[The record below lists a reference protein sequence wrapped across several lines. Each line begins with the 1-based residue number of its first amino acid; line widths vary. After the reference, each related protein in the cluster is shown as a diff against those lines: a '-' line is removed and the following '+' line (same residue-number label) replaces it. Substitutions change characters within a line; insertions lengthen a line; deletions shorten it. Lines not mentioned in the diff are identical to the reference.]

1 VAKDPYKLLGVSKST
16 SDKDIKKAYRALAK
30 KWHPDKNK
38 GDEKAA
44 EKFKEISAAY
54 TLLSDKKLRAQYDS
68 GGIDASGQQQHP
80 FAGQGGQAGGYRT
93 ASGAQ
98 MSGDMSDLFASL
110 FGMQMGGH
118 PGQAGGSQF
127 RRPPPRPQKGADI
140 RYALT
145 ITLPEA
151 VAGATKQVRM
161 SDGKQL
167 KISIP
172 EGTNDDATLRLRGK
186 GSPGVNGGPAG
197 DAKITISV
205 KNHKYLRRDGNNL
218 RLDLPITLQE
228 AVLGGK
234 VTVPTP
240 KGNINLSVKPGSS
253 SGKILRLKG
262 KGIKGGDLL
271 VRLMIILPEKMGED
285 LQKCVGAWED
295 QPDPRQKMKMDMN
308 I

>member
-44 EKFKEISAAY
+44 ERFKEISAAH

-80 FAGQGGQAGGYRT
+80 FAGQAGGYRT

-98 MSGDMSDLFASL
+98 MGGDMSDLFASL

-118 PGQAGGSQF
+118 PGQAGSPQF

-140 RYALT
+140 RYTLT

-205 KNHKYLRRDGNNL
+205 KKHKYLRRDGNNL

-253 SGKILRLKG
+253 SGKTLRLKG
-262 KGIKGGDLL
+262 KGVKGGDLL
-271 VRLMIILPEKMGED
+271 VRLMIILPKNMGED
-285 LQKCVGAWED
+285 LRKCVGAWED
-295 QPDPRQKMKMDMN
+295 QPDPRRNMKMDMN

>member
-1 VAKDPYKLLGVSKST
+1 MAKDPYKLLGVSKST

-38 GDEKAA
+38 GDEKAS
-44 EKFKEISAAY
+44 ERFKEISAAY

-80 FAGQGGQAGGYRT
+80 FAGKAGGYRN
-93 ASGAQ
+93 ASGQQ
-98 MSGDMSDLFASL
+98 MGGDMSDLFASL
-110 FGMQMGGH
+110 FGMQMGGQAGH
-118 PGQAGGSQF
+118 PGQAGGPQF
-127 RRPPPRPQKGADI
+127 RRPPPRPQKGADV

-186 GSPGVNGGPAG
+186 GNPGVNGGPAG

-205 KNHKYLRRDGNNL
+205 KTHKYLRRDGNNL

-240 KGNINLSVKPGSS
+240 KGNISLSVKPGSS

-262 KGIKGGDLL
+262 KGVKGGDLL
-271 VRLMIILPEKMGED
+271 VRLMINLPEEMGED
-285 LQKCVGAWED
+285 LKDCVGAWED
-295 QPDPRQKMKMDMN
+295 QPDPRRNMN

>member
-1 VAKDPYKLLGVSKST
+1 MAKDPYKLLGVSKST
-16 SDKDIKKAYRALAK
+16 SDKDIKKAYRTLAK

-38 GDEKAA
+38 GDAKAA
-44 EKFKEISAAY
+44 DRFKEISAAY
-54 TLLSDKKLRAQYDS
+54 TLLSDKNLRAQYDS
-68 GGIDASGQQQHP
+68 GGIDASGQQQSP
-80 FAGQGGQAGGYRT
+80 FGGGGYRN
-93 ASGAQ
+93 ASGQQ
-98 MSGDMSDLFASL
+98 MGGDMSDLFSSL

-118 PGQAGGSQF
+118 PGQAGGPQF
-127 RRPPPRPQKGADI
+127 RRPPPRPQKGADV

-151 VAGATKQVRM
+151 IAGATKQVRM

-186 GSPGVNGGPAG
+186 GGSGVNGGPAG

-205 KNHKYLRRDGNNL
+205 KAHKYLRRDGNNL

-234 VTVPTP
+234 ITVPTP

-262 KGIKGGDLL
+262 KGVKGGDLL
-271 VRLMIILPEKMGED
+271 VRLMINLPEKMGED
-285 LQKCVGAWED
+285 LKDCVGAWED
-295 QPDPRQKMKMDMN
+295 QPDPRRNMN